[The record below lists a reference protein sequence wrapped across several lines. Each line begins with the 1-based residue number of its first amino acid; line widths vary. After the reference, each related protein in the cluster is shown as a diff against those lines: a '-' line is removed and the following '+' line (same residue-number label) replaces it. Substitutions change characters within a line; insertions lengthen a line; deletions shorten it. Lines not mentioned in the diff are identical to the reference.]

1 MPSNFSLDAYLARIG
16 CERPVTPDLTSLRR
30 LQAAHVR
37 AIPFEGIDPLVGT
50 PVSLDAAS
58 VWRKLVESRR
68 GGYCFEQNALFKTA
82 LEAIGFKTTGLGAR
96 VRWMSPPDSPLGPRE
111 HMLIKVDLPEGPFLA
126 DVGFG
131 ACLIDAPLP
140 LATGQEHRT
149 EMGAFRLDANDGLY
163 WLNTKQPGG
172 WRVMYAFNL
181 EPQIA
186 ADYELGNWY
195 TATNPRAPFVS
206 FLIVERL
213 GADRRHK
220 LVNTRYIVEAR
231 DGEPESVTPLASSAE
246 LGRVLG
252 EVFGIVPPVPIERL
266 YAKVADS
273 AER

>member
-1 MPSNFSLDAYLARIG
+1 MGSDGVRVPSTLIWRESAATGRF
-16 CERPVTPDLTSLRR
+16 TPDLKSLQR

-131 ACLIDAPLP
+131 ACL
-140 LATGQEHRT
+140 
-149 EMGAFRLDANDGLY
+149 
-163 WLNTKQPGG
+163 
-172 WRVMYAFNL
+172 
-181 EPQIA
+181 
-186 ADYELGNWY
+186 
-195 TATNPRAPFVS
+195 
-206 FLIVERL
+206 
-213 GADRRHK
+213 DRRAVAARCGAGTSH
-220 LVNTRYIVEAR
+220 R
-231 DGEPESVTPLASSAE
+231 DGRFSA
-246 LGRVLG
+246 
-252 EVFGIVPPVPIERL
+252 
-266 YAKVADS
+266 
-273 AER
+273 